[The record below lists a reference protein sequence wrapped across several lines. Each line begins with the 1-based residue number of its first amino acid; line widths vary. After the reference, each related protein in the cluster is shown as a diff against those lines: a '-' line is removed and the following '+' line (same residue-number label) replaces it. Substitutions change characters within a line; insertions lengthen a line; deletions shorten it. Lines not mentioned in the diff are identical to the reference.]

1 MKGTKLNKLTK
12 RLDDESVQEII
23 EMKQRGL
30 GSRFIAEYF
39 DVSKSFVNQL
49 YNKWL
54 LQSAQPLID
63 YLEESK
69 KQMNKDKFGVE
80 YHPDD
85 VSFKCKE
92 YSKDYAEVVSVRKPK
107 ILFLDVESSPD
118 VAVSFKRYKANMSQD
133 HILEEG
139 GWLLSVA
146 YAFNDEPVESF
157 CLSPVQAIMNDD
169 SSLVATLWDAIE
181 QADIIVAHNL
191 AKFDLAL
198 FKARCVINGFPP
210 PKRVKQVDTLKLAR
224 SMKFQSNRLDSLGVV
239 LGEGTKIKHSGIQ
252 LWIDCM
258 QGKAEALEE
267 MKQYNAQDVELLR
280 NVYHRL
286 KAFDNNSPNAA
297 LFTYG
302 EDVAC
307 RVCGS
312 HDLTTTPNQI
322 AAGSSLFSE
331 VVCNDCGARSRLRT
345 SNTTKEKRKSL
356 LA

>member
-1 MKGTKLNKLTK
+1 MKKLTK
-12 RLDDESVQEII
+12 YIDDESVQHII
-23 EMKQRGL
+23 QFKHQGK
-30 GSRFIAEYF
+30 GSRWIADF
-39 DVSKSFVNQL
+39 FGVSKSFVNQL
-49 YNKWL
+49 YKRWQ
-54 LQSAQPLID
+54 LQSAELVSPELQ
-63 YLEESK
+63 EEITK
-69 KQMNKDKFGVE
+69 AINLGLYGTEYNPNDVAIKVE
-80 YHPDD
+80 NTEVLPW
-85 VSFKCKE
+85 FK
-92 YSKDYAEVVSVRKPK
+92 RKPK

-118 VAVSFKRYKANMSQD
+118 VAVSFKRYQANMSQD

-146 YAFNDEPVESF
+146 YAFNDQ
-157 CLSPVQAIMNDD
+157 PVQAFCLTSAQAVMNDD

-181 QADIIVAHNL
+181 QSDIIVAHNL

-198 FKARCVINGFPP
+198 FKSRCVINGFPP

-297 LFTYG
+297 LFTSG

-312 HDLTTTPNQI
+312 HDLVPTPNQV

-331 VVCNDCGARSRLRT
+331 VVCNDCGARSRLRS